1 MAIDLDWKGAD
12 RLLKQVLQIL
22 PREAAQALDGLN
34 AAQVEEIRL
43 RCGQVPSI
51 LRRGVEQPLPHC
63 ERTPQQELQ
72 RTLLA
77 ASAQSQ
83 YAVQEQLREGF
94 LSVPGGVRIGV
105 CGSAVVQDGRV
116 TGIREISSLCI
127 RIPHEIRHPPEQLL
141 PLLSASCLLA
151 GRPGSGKTTLL
162 RSCIRALS
170 AAGSRVGVV
179 DERLELAGAVHGVPQ
194 FDLGPH
200 TDVLSGCPKAAGM
213 QMLLRGMNPEWLAVD
228 EITSPADLAGIRQA
242 FGCGVRILATIHAG
256 SAAELRE
263 KPLCRAVLG
272 AGMFEQVLFLD
283 NNRAFHAERIRYA
296 ETDRTEFDPHSL
308 ERDGP
313 WPGQDRPAQQ
323 AQTLAFIDAVLRIR
337 HELQYRLTPLPDV
350 FLALQESREAAVAA
364 FFSGLAGSL
373 SAADTCTVGY
383 ACRQALRRTEGL
395 CIPAGVRT
403 ALMSLFDTLGKYD
416 LDGNLQALDL
426 ALGRLR
432 EEARQLQGSAAARC
446 KTYVTL
452 GVCTGLAVA
461 VILI

>member
-1 MAIDLDWKGAD
+1 MSRWRNIAAWMAIDLDWKGAD

-22 PREAAQALDGLN
+22 PQEAAQALDGLN

-51 LRRGVEQPLPHC
+51 LRRGLEQPLPHC

-151 GRPGSGKTTLL
+151 GRPGSGKT
-162 RSCIRALS
+162 
-170 AAGSRVGVV
+170 
-179 DERLELAGAVHGVPQ
+179 
-194 FDLGPH
+194 
-200 TDVLSGCPKAAGM
+200 
-213 QMLLRGMNPEWLAVD
+213 MLLRGMNPAGLAVD

-263 KPLCRAVLG
+263 KSLCRAVLG

-313 WPGQDRPAQQ
+313 WPGQDRPA
-323 AQTLAFIDAVLRIR
+323 
-337 HELQYRLTPLPDV
+337 
-350 FLALQESREAAVAA
+350 AA
-364 FFSGLAGSL
+364 G
-373 SAADTCTVGY
+373 AD
-383 ACRQALRRTEGL
+383 
-395 CIPAGVRT
+395 AGVH
-403 ALMSLFDTLGKYD
+403 
-416 LDGNLQALDL
+416 
-426 ALGRLR
+426 
-432 EEARQLQGSAAARC
+432 
-446 KTYVTL
+446 
-452 GVCTGLAVA
+452 
-461 VILI
+461 

>member
-1 MAIDLDWKGAD
+1 MSRWRNIAARTAIDLDWKGAD

-43 RCGQVPSI
+43 RCGQAPSI

-170 AAGSRVGVV
+170 AAGSRVSVV

-256 SAAELRE
+256 SAAELQE
-263 KPLCRAVLG
+263 KSLCRAVLG

-313 WPGQDRPAQQ
+313 WPGQDRPA
-323 AQTLAFIDAVLRIR
+323 
-337 HELQYRLTPLPDV
+337 
-350 FLALQESREAAVAA
+350 AA
-364 FFSGLAGSL
+364 G
-373 SAADTCTVGY
+373 AD
-383 ACRQALRRTEGL
+383 
-395 CIPAGVRT
+395 AGVH
-403 ALMSLFDTLGKYD
+403 
-416 LDGNLQALDL
+416 
-426 ALGRLR
+426 
-432 EEARQLQGSAAARC
+432 
-446 KTYVTL
+446 
-452 GVCTGLAVA
+452 
-461 VILI
+461 

>member
-1 MAIDLDWKGAD
+1 MNSAILQCAGGFVKKVEYRGWTNN
-12 RLLKQVLQIL
+12 RLGLRGEGMRNEVLRMLPQTVQIAL
-22 PREAAQALDGLN
+22 TGIPDAQI
-34 AAQVEEIRL
+34 EELRL
-43 RCGQVPSI
+43 RVGQKPAV
-51 LRRGVEQPLPHC
+51 LYAGG
-63 ERTPQQELQ
+63 ERSLSVRTVLLQKELQ
-72 RTLLA
+72 QTLLN

-83 YAVQEQLREGF
+83 YAVQEQLRSGY
-94 LSVPGGVRIGV
+94 LSLSGGYRLGV
-105 CGSAVVQDGRV
+105 CGSAVVQNGCM
-116 TGIREISSLCI
+116 TGLREISSLAL
-127 RIPHEIRHPPEQLL
+127 RVPHDIRHPPERLL
-141 PLLSASCLLA
+141 PYLQESCLLA
-151 GRPGSGKTTLL
+151 GAPGSGKTTLL

-313 WPGQDRPAQQ
+313 WPGQDRPA
-323 AQTLAFIDAVLRIR
+323 
-337 HELQYRLTPLPDV
+337 
-350 FLALQESREAAVAA
+350 AA
-364 FFSGLAGSL
+364 G
-373 SAADTCTVGY
+373 AD
-383 ACRQALRRTEGL
+383 
-395 CIPAGVRT
+395 AGVH
-403 ALMSLFDTLGKYD
+403 
-416 LDGNLQALDL
+416 
-426 ALGRLR
+426 
-432 EEARQLQGSAAARC
+432 
-446 KTYVTL
+446 
-452 GVCTGLAVA
+452 
-461 VILI
+461 

>member
-1 MAIDLDWKGAD
+1 MSRWRNIAAWMAIDLDWKGAD

-43 RCGQVPSI
+43 RCGQAPSI

-170 AAGSRVGVV
+170 TAGSRVGVV

-272 AGMFEQVLFLD
+272 DGMFEQVLFLD

-313 WPGQDRPAQQ
+313 WPGQDRPA
-323 AQTLAFIDAVLRIR
+323 
-337 HELQYRLTPLPDV
+337 
-350 FLALQESREAAVAA
+350 AA
-364 FFSGLAGSL
+364 G
-373 SAADTCTVGY
+373 AD
-383 ACRQALRRTEGL
+383 
-395 CIPAGVRT
+395 AGVH
-403 ALMSLFDTLGKYD
+403 
-416 LDGNLQALDL
+416 
-426 ALGRLR
+426 
-432 EEARQLQGSAAARC
+432 
-446 KTYVTL
+446 
-452 GVCTGLAVA
+452 
-461 VILI
+461 

>member
-1 MAIDLDWKGAD
+1 MSRWRNIAARTAIDLDWKGAD

-194 FDLGPH
+194 FGLGPH
-200 TDVLSGCPKAAGM
+200 TSPGSGRP
-213 QMLLRGMNPEWLAVD
+213 
-228 EITSPADLAGIRQA
+228 
-242 FGCGVRILATIHAG
+242 
-256 SAAELRE
+256 SAAACASLRRSTLAPPRSCGKSPCAGPSSGPGCLNRYCFWITTE
-263 KPLCRAVLG
+263 RFTRKGSGMLKLIGLSLILTASSAMGLG
-272 AGMFEQVLFLD
+272 LA
-283 NNRAFHAERIRYA
+283 
-296 ETDRTEFDPHSL
+296 RTV
-308 ERDGP
+308 R
-313 WPGQDRPAQQ
+313 RQQ

-403 ALMSLFDTLGKYD
+403 TLMSLFDTLGKYD

>member
-1 MAIDLDWKGAD
+1 MSRWRNIAAWMAIDLDWKGAD

-43 RCGQVPSI
+43 RCGQAPSI

-256 SAAELRE
+256 SAAELQE
-263 KPLCRAVLG
+263 KSLCRAVLG

-313 WPGQDRPAQQ
+313 WPGQDRPA
-323 AQTLAFIDAVLRIR
+323 
-337 HELQYRLTPLPDV
+337 
-350 FLALQESREAAVAA
+350 AA
-364 FFSGLAGSL
+364 G
-373 SAADTCTVGY
+373 AD
-383 ACRQALRRTEGL
+383 
-395 CIPAGVRT
+395 AGVH
-403 ALMSLFDTLGKYD
+403 
-416 LDGNLQALDL
+416 
-426 ALGRLR
+426 
-432 EEARQLQGSAAARC
+432 
-446 KTYVTL
+446 
-452 GVCTGLAVA
+452 
-461 VILI
+461 

>member
-1 MAIDLDWKGAD
+1 MSRWRNIAARTAIDLDWKGAD

-22 PREAAQALDGLN
+22 PREAVQALNGLN

-51 LRRGVEQPLPHC
+51 LRRGVEQPRPHC

-127 RIPHEIRHPPEQLL
+127 RIPHEIRHQPEQLL

-170 AAGSRVGVV
+170 AASSRVGVV

-313 WPGQDRPAQQ
+313 WPGQDRPA
-323 AQTLAFIDAVLRIR
+323 
-337 HELQYRLTPLPDV
+337 
-350 FLALQESREAAVAA
+350 AA
-364 FFSGLAGSL
+364 G
-373 SAADTCTVGY
+373 AD
-383 ACRQALRRTEGL
+383 
-395 CIPAGVRT
+395 AGVH
-403 ALMSLFDTLGKYD
+403 
-416 LDGNLQALDL
+416 
-426 ALGRLR
+426 
-432 EEARQLQGSAAARC
+432 
-446 KTYVTL
+446 
-452 GVCTGLAVA
+452 
-461 VILI
+461 

>member
-116 TGIREISSLCI
+116 
-127 RIPHEIRHPPEQLL
+127 HEIRHPPEQLL

-313 WPGQDRPAQQ
+313 WPGQDRPA
-323 AQTLAFIDAVLRIR
+323 
-337 HELQYRLTPLPDV
+337 
-350 FLALQESREAAVAA
+350 AA
-364 FFSGLAGSL
+364 G
-373 SAADTCTVGY
+373 AD
-383 ACRQALRRTEGL
+383 
-395 CIPAGVRT
+395 AGVH
-403 ALMSLFDTLGKYD
+403 
-416 LDGNLQALDL
+416 
-426 ALGRLR
+426 
-432 EEARQLQGSAAARC
+432 
-446 KTYVTL
+446 
-452 GVCTGLAVA
+452 
-461 VILI
+461 

>member
-1 MAIDLDWKGAD
+1 MSRWRNIAARTAIDLDWKGAD

-51 LRRGVEQPLPHC
+51 LRRGVERPLPHC

-200 TDVLSGCPKAAGM
+200 TDVLSGCPKATGM

-313 WPGQDRPAQQ
+313 WPGQDRPA
-323 AQTLAFIDAVLRIR
+323 
-337 HELQYRLTPLPDV
+337 
-350 FLALQESREAAVAA
+350 AA
-364 FFSGLAGSL
+364 G
-373 SAADTCTVGY
+373 AD
-383 ACRQALRRTEGL
+383 
-395 CIPAGVRT
+395 AGVH
-403 ALMSLFDTLGKYD
+403 
-416 LDGNLQALDL
+416 
-426 ALGRLR
+426 
-432 EEARQLQGSAAARC
+432 
-446 KTYVTL
+446 
-452 GVCTGLAVA
+452 
-461 VILI
+461 

>member
-1 MAIDLDWKGAD
+1 MSRRRNIAARTAIDLDWKGAD
-12 RLLKQVLQIL
+12 RLLKQVLQVL
-22 PREAAQALDGLN
+22 PQEAAQALDGLD

-308 ERDGP
+308 ERNGP
-313 WPGQDRPAQQ
+313 WPGQDRPA
-323 AQTLAFIDAVLRIR
+323 
-337 HELQYRLTPLPDV
+337 
-350 FLALQESREAAVAA
+350 AA
-364 FFSGLAGSL
+364 G
-373 SAADTCTVGY
+373 AD
-383 ACRQALRRTEGL
+383 
-395 CIPAGVRT
+395 AGVH
-403 ALMSLFDTLGKYD
+403 
-416 LDGNLQALDL
+416 
-426 ALGRLR
+426 
-432 EEARQLQGSAAARC
+432 
-446 KTYVTL
+446 
-452 GVCTGLAVA
+452 
-461 VILI
+461 

>member
-1 MAIDLDWKGAD
+1 MSRRRNIAARTAIDLDWKGAD
-12 RLLKQVLQIL
+12 RLLKQVLQVL
-22 PREAAQALDGLN
+22 PREAAQALDGLD

-51 LRRGVEQPLPHC
+51 LRRGVEQPLLHC
-63 ERTPQQELQ
+63 GRTPQQELQ

-228 EITSPADLAGIRQA
+228 EILAGIRQA

-308 ERDGP
+308 ERNGP
-313 WPGQDRPAQQ
+313 WPGQDRPA
-323 AQTLAFIDAVLRIR
+323 
-337 HELQYRLTPLPDV
+337 
-350 FLALQESREAAVAA
+350 AA
-364 FFSGLAGSL
+364 G
-373 SAADTCTVGY
+373 AD
-383 ACRQALRRTEGL
+383 
-395 CIPAGVRT
+395 AGVH
-403 ALMSLFDTLGKYD
+403 
-416 LDGNLQALDL
+416 
-426 ALGRLR
+426 
-432 EEARQLQGSAAARC
+432 
-446 KTYVTL
+446 
-452 GVCTGLAVA
+452 
-461 VILI
+461 

>member
-1 MAIDLDWKGAD
+1 MSRWRNIAARTAIDLDWKGVD

-105 CGSAVVQDGRV
+105 CGSVVVQDGRV

-313 WPGQDRPAQQ
+313 WPGQNHPA
-323 AQTLAFIDAVLRIR
+323 
-337 HELQYRLTPLPDV
+337 
-350 FLALQESREAAVAA
+350 AA
-364 FFSGLAGSL
+364 GT
-373 SAADTCTVGY
+373 D
-383 ACRQALRRTEGL
+383 
-395 CIPAGVRT
+395 AGVH
-403 ALMSLFDTLGKYD
+403 
-416 LDGNLQALDL
+416 
-426 ALGRLR
+426 
-432 EEARQLQGSAAARC
+432 
-446 KTYVTL
+446 
-452 GVCTGLAVA
+452 
-461 VILI
+461 

>member
-1 MAIDLDWKGAD
+1 MSRRRNIAARTAIDLDWKGAD

-22 PREAAQALDGLN
+22 PREAAQALDGLPE
-34 AAQVEEIRL
+34 AQIEEIRL
-43 RCGQVPSI
+43 RCGQVPSV
-51 LRRGVEQPLPHC
+51 LRLGAEQPLLHC
-63 ERTPQQELQ
+63 GRTPQQELQ

-105 CGSAVVQDGRV
+105 CGSTVVQDGRV
-116 TGIREISSLCI
+116 TGLREISSLCI

-141 PLLSASCLLA
+141 PLLSDSCLLA

-162 RSCIRALS
+162 RSCIRTLS

-256 SAAELRE
+256 STAELRQ

-313 WPGQDRPAQQ
+313 WPGQDRQ
-323 AQTLAFIDAVLRIR
+323 A
-337 HELQYRLTPLPDV
+337 
-350 FLALQESREAAVAA
+350 AA
-364 FFSGLAGSL
+364 G
-373 SAADTCTVGY
+373 AD
-383 ACRQALRRTEGL
+383 
-395 CIPAGVRT
+395 AGVH
-403 ALMSLFDTLGKYD
+403 
-416 LDGNLQALDL
+416 
-426 ALGRLR
+426 
-432 EEARQLQGSAAARC
+432 
-446 KTYVTL
+446 
-452 GVCTGLAVA
+452 
-461 VILI
+461 

>member
-1 MAIDLDWKGAD
+1 MSRRRNIAARTAIDLDWKGAD

-51 LRRGVEQPLPHC
+51 LRRGVEQPLLHC
-63 ERTPQQELQ
+63 GRTPQQELQ

-105 CGSAVVQDGRV
+105 W
-116 TGIREISSLCI
+116 IREISSLCI

-308 ERDGP
+308 ERNGP
-313 WPGQDRPAQQ
+313 WPGQDRPA
-323 AQTLAFIDAVLRIR
+323 
-337 HELQYRLTPLPDV
+337 
-350 FLALQESREAAVAA
+350 AA
-364 FFSGLAGSL
+364 G
-373 SAADTCTVGY
+373 AD
-383 ACRQALRRTEGL
+383 
-395 CIPAGVRT
+395 AGVH
-403 ALMSLFDTLGKYD
+403 
-416 LDGNLQALDL
+416 
-426 ALGRLR
+426 
-432 EEARQLQGSAAARC
+432 
-446 KTYVTL
+446 
-452 GVCTGLAVA
+452 
-461 VILI
+461 

>member
-151 GRPGSGKTTLL
+151 GRPGS
-162 RSCIRALS
+162 
-170 AAGSRVGVV
+170 VV

-313 WPGQDRPAQQ
+313 WPGQDRPA
-323 AQTLAFIDAVLRIR
+323 
-337 HELQYRLTPLPDV
+337 
-350 FLALQESREAAVAA
+350 AA
-364 FFSGLAGSL
+364 G
-373 SAADTCTVGY
+373 AD
-383 ACRQALRRTEGL
+383 
-395 CIPAGVRT
+395 AGVH
-403 ALMSLFDTLGKYD
+403 
-416 LDGNLQALDL
+416 
-426 ALGRLR
+426 
-432 EEARQLQGSAAARC
+432 
-446 KTYVTL
+446 
-452 GVCTGLAVA
+452 
-461 VILI
+461 

>member
-1 MAIDLDWKGAD
+1 MSRWRNIAAWMAIDLDWKGAD

-43 RCGQVPSI
+43 RCGQAPSI

-162 RSCIRALS
+162 RSCIRILS
-170 AAGSRVGVV
+170 GSGQRVAVV
-179 DERLELAGAVHGVPQ
+179 DERLELAGAAGGVSA
-194 FDLGPH
+194 FDLGPC
-200 TDVLSGCPKAAGM
+200 TDVLSGCKKAEGM
-213 QMLLRGMNPEWLAVD
+213 LMLLRGMNPDWIAVD
-228 EITSPADLAGIRQA
+228 EITQPGDLAAIRQLA
-242 FGCGVRILATIHAG
+242 GCGVRLLATIHAG
-256 SAAELRE
+256 SREELE
-263 KPLCRAVLG
+263 QKPLCRAMCA
-272 AGMFEQVLFLD
+272 AGVFRRLLILD
-283 NNRAFHAERIRYA
+283 RNRTFHAERIRYA
-296 ETDRTEFDPHSL
+296 QNDRNDTDSYGL
-308 ERDGP
+308 RDSGL
-313 WPGQDRPAQQ
+313 WDGADRP
-323 AQTLAFIDAVLRIR
+323 
-337 HELQYRLTPLPDV
+337 P
-350 FLALQESREAAVAA
+350 
-364 FFSGLAGSL
+364 
-373 SAADTCTVGY
+373 
-383 ACRQALRRTEGL
+383 
-395 CIPAGVRT
+395 PAG
-403 ALMSLFDTLGKYD
+403 AD
-416 LDGNLQALDL
+416 
-426 ALGRLR
+426 
-432 EEARQLQGSAAARC
+432 RC
-446 KTYVTL
+446 
-452 GVCTGLAVA
+452 AD
-461 VILI
+461 

>member
-1 MAIDLDWKGAD
+1 MSRWRNIAARTAIDLDWKGAD

-34 AAQVEEIRL
+34 ATQVEEIRL
-43 RCGQVPSI
+43 RCGQVTSI
-51 LRRGVEQPLPHC
+51 LRRGVEQPLPNC

-151 GRPGSGKTTLL
+151 GCPGSGKTTLL

-256 SAAELRE
+256 SAAELWE

-313 WPGQDRPAQQ
+313 WPGQDRPA
-323 AQTLAFIDAVLRIR
+323 
-337 HELQYRLTPLPDV
+337 
-350 FLALQESREAAVAA
+350 AA
-364 FFSGLAGSL
+364 G
-373 SAADTCTVGY
+373 AD
-383 ACRQALRRTEGL
+383 
-395 CIPAGVRT
+395 AGVH
-403 ALMSLFDTLGKYD
+403 
-416 LDGNLQALDL
+416 
-426 ALGRLR
+426 
-432 EEARQLQGSAAARC
+432 
-446 KTYVTL
+446 
-452 GVCTGLAVA
+452 
-461 VILI
+461 

>member
-43 RCGQVPSI
+43 RCGQVPSV
-51 LRRGVEQPLPHC
+51 LRQGTEQPLPNC

-151 GRPGSGKTTLL
+151 GCPGSGKTTLL

-313 WPGQDRPAQQ
+313 WPGQDRQ
-323 AQTLAFIDAVLRIR
+323 A
-337 HELQYRLTPLPDV
+337 
-350 FLALQESREAAVAA
+350 AA
-364 FFSGLAGSL
+364 G
-373 SAADTCTVGY
+373 AD
-383 ACRQALRRTEGL
+383 
-395 CIPAGVRT
+395 AGVH
-403 ALMSLFDTLGKYD
+403 
-416 LDGNLQALDL
+416 
-426 ALGRLR
+426 
-432 EEARQLQGSAAARC
+432 
-446 KTYVTL
+446 
-452 GVCTGLAVA
+452 
-461 VILI
+461 

>member
-1 MAIDLDWKGAD
+1 M
-12 RLLKQVLQIL
+12 LKQVLQVL
-22 PREAAQALDGLN
+22 PREAAQALDGLD

-263 KPLCRAVLG
+263 
-272 AGMFEQVLFLD
+272 
-283 NNRAFHAERIRYA
+283 
-296 ETDRTEFDPHSL
+296 
-308 ERDGP
+308 
-313 WPGQDRPAQQ
+313 
-323 AQTLAFIDAVLRIR
+323 
-337 HELQYRLTPLPDV
+337 
-350 FLALQESREAAVAA
+350 
-364 FFSGLAGSL
+364 
-373 SAADTCTVGY
+373 
-383 ACRQALRRTEGL
+383 
-395 CIPAGVRT
+395 
-403 ALMSLFDTLGKYD
+403 
-416 LDGNLQALDL
+416 
-426 ALGRLR
+426 
-432 EEARQLQGSAAARC
+432 
-446 KTYVTL
+446 
-452 GVCTGLAVA
+452 
-461 VILI
+461 

>member
-1 MAIDLDWKGAD
+1 MSRRRNIAAWMAIDLDWKGAD

-43 RCGQVPSI
+43 RCGQEPSI

-272 AGMFEQVLFLD
+272 DGMFEQVLFLD

-313 WPGQDRPAQQ
+313 WPGQDRPA
-323 AQTLAFIDAVLRIR
+323 
-337 HELQYRLTPLPDV
+337 
-350 FLALQESREAAVAA
+350 AA
-364 FFSGLAGSL
+364 G
-373 SAADTCTVGY
+373 AD
-383 ACRQALRRTEGL
+383 
-395 CIPAGVRT
+395 AGVH
-403 ALMSLFDTLGKYD
+403 
-416 LDGNLQALDL
+416 
-426 ALGRLR
+426 
-432 EEARQLQGSAAARC
+432 
-446 KTYVTL
+446 
-452 GVCTGLAVA
+452 
-461 VILI
+461 

>member
-63 ERTPQQELQ
+63 ERTPQQEMQ

-127 RIPHEIRHPPEQLL
+127 RIARPRPGCADRAAEFLRQHPDSTLI
-141 PLLSASCLLA
+141 C
-151 GRPGSGKTTLL
+151 GVPGSGKTTLL

-313 WPGQDRPAQQ
+313 WPGQDRPA
-323 AQTLAFIDAVLRIR
+323 
-337 HELQYRLTPLPDV
+337 
-350 FLALQESREAAVAA
+350 AA
-364 FFSGLAGSL
+364 G
-373 SAADTCTVGY
+373 AD
-383 ACRQALRRTEGL
+383 
-395 CIPAGVRT
+395 AGVH
-403 ALMSLFDTLGKYD
+403 
-416 LDGNLQALDL
+416 
-426 ALGRLR
+426 
-432 EEARQLQGSAAARC
+432 
-446 KTYVTL
+446 
-452 GVCTGLAVA
+452 
-461 VILI
+461 

>member
-1 MAIDLDWKGAD
+1 MWMAIDLDWKGAD

-51 LRRGVEQPLPHC
+51 LRRGVEQSLPHC

-94 LSVPGGVRIGV
+94 LSVPGGVRIGI

-263 KPLCRAVLG
+263 KSLCRAILG
-272 AGMFEQVLFLD
+272 AGMFEQVLFWITT
-283 NNRAFHAERIRYA
+283 ERFTRK
-296 ETDRTEFDPHSL
+296 
-308 ERDGP
+308 
-313 WPGQDRPAQQ
+313 
-323 AQTLAFIDAVLRIR
+323 
-337 HELQYRLTPLPDV
+337 
-350 FLALQESREAAVAA
+350 
-364 FFSGLAGSL
+364 GS
-373 SAADTCTVGY
+373 
-383 ACRQALRRTEGL
+383 
-395 CIPAGVRT
+395 
-403 ALMSLFDTLGKYD
+403 
-416 LDGNLQALDL
+416 
-426 ALGRLR
+426 
-432 EEARQLQGSAAARC
+432 
-446 KTYVTL
+446 
-452 GVCTGLAVA
+452 VC
-461 VILI
+461 

>member
-141 PLLSASCLLA
+141 PLLSASRLLA

-162 RSCIRALS
+162 RCLNFLTVPDEGQIAVNGETLFDAADPNTQKESEIRRKRLHFGLVFQNFNLFPQYTARQNVMLAS
-170 AAGSRVGVV
+170 ELLAKEQPDYKARKKQIHAQIAAHAEELLTQVGLK
-179 DERLELAGAVHGVPQ
+179 EKM
-194 FDLGPH
+194 DLYPH
-200 TDVLSGCPKAAGM
+200 QLSGGQQQRVAIA
-213 QMLLRGMNPEWLAVD
+213 
-228 EITSPADLAGIRQA
+228 
-242 FGCGVRILATIHAG
+242 
-256 SAAELRE
+256 
-263 KPLCRAVLG
+263 RA
-272 AGMFEQVLFLD
+272 
-283 NNRAFHAERIRYA
+283 
-296 ETDRTEFDPHSL
+296 
-308 ERDGP
+308 
-313 WPGQDRPAQQ
+313 
-323 AQTLAFIDAVLRIR
+323 
-337 HELQYRLTPLPDV
+337 
-350 FLALQESREAAVAA
+350 LALQPDILCFDEPTSALDPELTGEVLKVIR
-364 FFSGLAGSL
+364 SL
-373 SAADTCTVGY
+373 SEQHMTMIIVTHEMAFARDVADRVIFMDGGVIVEQGPAHDVIENPQAERT
-383 ACRQALRRTEGL
+383 RQ
-395 CIPAGVRT
+395 
-403 ALMSLFDTLGKYD
+403 F
-416 LDGNLQALDL
+416 L
-426 ALGRLR
+426 ARYR
-432 EEARQLQGSAAARC
+432 ENQ
-446 KTYVTL
+446 
-452 GVCTGLAVA
+452 
-461 VILI
+461 

>member
-43 RCGQVPSI
+43 RCGQAPSI

-228 EITSPADLAGIRQA
+228 EITSPAEIRQA

-263 KPLCRAVLG
+263 KSLCRAVLG

-313 WPGQDRPAQQ
+313 WPGQDRPA
-323 AQTLAFIDAVLRIR
+323 
-337 HELQYRLTPLPDV
+337 
-350 FLALQESREAAVAA
+350 AA
-364 FFSGLAGSL
+364 G
-373 SAADTCTVGY
+373 AD
-383 ACRQALRRTEGL
+383 
-395 CIPAGVRT
+395 AGVH
-403 ALMSLFDTLGKYD
+403 
-416 LDGNLQALDL
+416 
-426 ALGRLR
+426 
-432 EEARQLQGSAAARC
+432 
-446 KTYVTL
+446 
-452 GVCTGLAVA
+452 
-461 VILI
+461 